1 MSTTYHGF
9 LCVRTSGCWAK
20 FGLDR
25 RESFGTLPDQ
35 ISNTC
40 CARRQSSRLLNSVQR
55 AGYGTFASGHY
66 GHGAVEL

>member
-25 RESFGTLPDQ
+25 RESFGRLPDQ

-40 CARRQSSRLLNSVQR
+40 CARFPLTARSKPVSRLILVTVNIYR
-55 AGYGTFASGHY
+55 GNII
-66 GHGAVEL
+66 